1 MKIII
6 PDPLP
11 ASAIT
16 LLESEGWNVDAKDGR
31 SQEELL
37 RDVADADALIVRS
50 ATKVT
55 QEIIDATSHLRVIGR
70 AGTGKQASALVCATD
85 ANMYAAGIA
94 S

>member
-70 AGTGKQASALVCATD
+70 AGTGVDNVDLASASKKGILVISLA
-85 ANMYAAGIA
+85 
-94 S
+94 